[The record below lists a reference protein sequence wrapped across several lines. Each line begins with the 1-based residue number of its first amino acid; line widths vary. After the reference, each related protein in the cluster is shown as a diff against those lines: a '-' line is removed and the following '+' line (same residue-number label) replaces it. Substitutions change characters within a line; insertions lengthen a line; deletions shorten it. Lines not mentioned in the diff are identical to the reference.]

1 MHVRCGARSDC
12 PRCDLRLGDGACC
25 SQRSRLSLQLRRSRR
40 GLLYCSVFL
49 PEQPRLRNCKSDPI
63 GSALLLHGSEGND
76 DLADLS
82 IGLEVAMSIHDRVAR
97 YAAAIWGD
105 LSAGEIDALYEQLHT
120 KGQRSIYISCNR
132 AECSAL
138 ANSFDQLFKRLGWPS
153 TIGDGGILALGATGI
168 EVNPNDDTAR
178 LLKSAIEARTKIK
191 VDVSGIP
198 RQPGDLNPTMLVIGP
213 KPKYEKYFSTKLG
226 DSDIG
231 TGAEAGAGDVVSPV
245 ADELQDP

>member
-1 MHVRCGARSDC
+1 
-12 PRCDLRLGDGACC
+12 
-25 SQRSRLSLQLRRSRR
+25 
-40 GLLYCSVFL
+40 
-49 PEQPRLRNCKSDPI
+49 
-63 GSALLLHGSEGND
+63 
-76 DLADLS
+76 
-82 IGLEVAMSIHDRVAR
+82 MSIHDRVAR
-97 YAAAIWGD
+97 YAAGIWGD

-153 TIGDGGILALGATGI
+153 TIGEGGILALGATGI

-198 RQPGDLNPTMLVIGP
+198 RQPGDLNPTMLVIG
-213 KPKYEKYFSTKLG
+213 KPKYEKYFSPKLG

-231 TGAEAGAGDVVSPV
+231 TGAEAGAADVVFPV

>member
-1 MHVRCGARSDC
+1 
-12 PRCDLRLGDGACC
+12 
-25 SQRSRLSLQLRRSRR
+25 
-40 GLLYCSVFL
+40 
-49 PEQPRLRNCKSDPI
+49 
-63 GSALLLHGSEGND
+63 
-76 DLADLS
+76 
-82 IGLEVAMSIHDRVAR
+82 MSIHDRVAR

-191 VDVSGIP
+191 VDG
-198 RQPGDLNPTMLVIGP
+198 
-213 KPKYEKYFSTKLG
+213 E
-226 DSDIG
+226 
-231 TGAEAGAGDVVSPV
+231 
-245 ADELQDP
+245 

>member
-1 MHVRCGARSDC
+1 
-12 PRCDLRLGDGACC
+12 
-25 SQRSRLSLQLRRSRR
+25 
-40 GLLYCSVFL
+40 
-49 PEQPRLRNCKSDPI
+49 
-63 GSALLLHGSEGND
+63 
-76 DLADLS
+76 
-82 IGLEVAMSIHDRVAR
+82 MSIHNRVAR

-168 EVNPNDDTAR
+168 EVNPNDDTAL

-213 KPKYEKYFSTKLG
+213 KPKYQKYFRPSLARPRLATWCLLSQMSCKTHDTREHPRRLPAPG
-226 DSDIG
+226 
-231 TGAEAGAGDVVSPV
+231 
-245 ADELQDP
+245 